1 MQYKNPQVVGL
12 VAHLLIKVVSL
23 PATVKHWLLS
33 LPFVGSYKRFNGYVG
48 TLPAVVVVP
57 EPLSP
62 SVGSIAT
69 QVRPAAQP

>member
-33 LPFVGSYKRFNGYVG
+33 LPFVGLAR
-48 TLPAVVVVP
+48 
-57 EPLSP
+57 
-62 SVGSIAT
+62 VGSAS
-69 QVRPAAQP
+69 VPG

>member
-33 LPFVGSYKRFNGYVG
+33 LPFVGSYKRFNG
-48 TLPAVVVVP
+48 
-57 EPLSP
+57 
-62 SVGSIAT
+62 
-69 QVRPAAQP
+69 